1 MRQSRRKD
9 IVMAKKSSVSKNEV
23 IRIVVSIIYIVLG
36 VSSVITAW
44 DALVRFDFS
53 KDLPELISTAVGV
66 MMFLSGVLGL
76 ARVRLGACFCG
87 IIIFIASTASFILA
101 IVRGG
106 AWDNSLVQAL
116 LAWLFIVCI

>member
-1 MRQSRRKD
+1 
-9 IVMAKKSSVSKNEV
+9 MAKKSSVSKNEV

-44 DALVRFDFS
+44 DALVRLDFS
-53 KDLPELISTAVGV
+53 SDLPELISTAVGV

-76 ARVRLGACFCG
+76 ARVRLGACRFCG
-87 IIIFIASTASFILA
+87 IIIFIASTVSFILA